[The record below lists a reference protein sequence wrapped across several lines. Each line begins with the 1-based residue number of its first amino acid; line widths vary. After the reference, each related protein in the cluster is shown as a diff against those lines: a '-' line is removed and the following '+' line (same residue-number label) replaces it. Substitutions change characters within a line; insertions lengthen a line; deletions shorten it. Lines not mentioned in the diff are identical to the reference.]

1 MKSYFT
7 QIKNELILDK
17 NISAVEYRILNLL
30 IAYSNNGLAFPS
42 YRKIS
47 EKLGISK
54 ETTKRAIN
62 NLEKKDYILKE
73 NRIIGSGKKT
83 SNCYYISEKV
93 MIAKKDYLKEAK
105 EEIKNIELFDY
116 DWLEED

>member
-7 QIKNELILDK
+7 QIKNELVLDQK
-17 NISAVEYRILNLL
+17 ISAVEFRTLVLL
-30 IAYSNNGLAFPS
+30 ILYSNNGLAFPS

-47 EKLGISK
+47 DKLGISK
-54 ETTKRAIN
+54 ETAKRTIN

-83 SNCYYISEKV
+83 SNCYYISENV
-93 MIAKKDYLKEAK
+93 MITKKDYLKEAK